1 LKPDNILIDTSGH
14 VKLTDFG
21 LSKAGFIGRR
31 AIGVG
36 DVPLKTPDTLH
47 SISSAKGLM
56 NRRDSIASVS
66 STDSSVGLGSRLAD
80 KLEDK
85 GQKKLVG
92 TPDYLA
98 PESILGLGQGTSVD
112 WVILI

>member
-1 LKPDNILIDTSGH
+1 M
-14 VKLTDFG
+14 TDFG

-36 DVPLKTPDTLH
+36 DIPVKTPEGLH
-47 SISSAKGLM
+47 SMSSVRGLM

-66 STDSSVGLGSRLAD
+66 SNDSSAGLGSRLAD
-80 KLEDK
+80 RLEDK
-85 GQKKLVG
+85 GNKKLVG

-112 WVILI
+112 WVSVF